1 MAKASSPIV
10 VTPTFVGLMTSLSS
24 TALGQTYHFARE
36 GSKIYISKFDEEKG
50 TIVFNMDFDEY
61 LFSFQEQTITFH
73 NIKEFL
79 NALKIQDYGK
89 SQVTVSRIE
98 HKNVDTLLIKEGKSK
113 IYHKLSAKD
122 RYSESY
128 GFDEVVDVDAMNA
141 DSDLPK
147 RLQTNLTAEQ
157 IRDIYDKA
165 SKFKPDSISF
175 SRNTDNVSIN
185 FFSNTAEKLSEYS
198 YDIDKN
204 DIVNFDDV
212 VIDSNVIFSYSLFHV
227 LRAINC
233 DVSLGVYGE
242 KGRYC
247 LGFTGTYLKENISI
261 KFNCSAPSR
270 AC

>member
-1 MAKASSPIV
+1 
-10 VTPTFVGLMTSLSS
+10 
-24 TALGQTYHFARE
+24 
-36 GSKIYISKFDEEKG
+36 
-50 TIVFNMDFDEY
+50 
-61 LFSFQEQTITFH
+61 
-73 NIKEFL
+73 
-79 NALKIQDYGK
+79 
-89 SQVTVSRIE
+89 
-98 HKNVDTLLIKEGKSK
+98 
-113 IYHKLSAKD
+113 
-122 RYSESY
+122 
-128 GFDEVVDVDAMNA
+128 MNS
-141 DSDLPK
+141 DSDLTK

-165 SKFKPDSISF
+165 SKFKPDSVSF

-212 VIDSNVIFSYSLFHV
+212 AIDSNVIFSYSLFHI

-233 DVSLGVYGE
+233 DVFLGVYGE